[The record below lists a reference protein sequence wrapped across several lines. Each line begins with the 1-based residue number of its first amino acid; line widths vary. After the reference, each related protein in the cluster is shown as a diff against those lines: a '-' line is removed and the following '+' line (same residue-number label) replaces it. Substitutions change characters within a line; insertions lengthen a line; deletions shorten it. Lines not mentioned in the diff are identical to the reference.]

1 MTSMLLCAVLAIIT
15 TRFNLSW
22 FNNDLKFNLKGAII
36 NGVGCII
43 ICLLF

>member
-1 MTSMLLCAVLAIIT
+1 MTSMLLCAVLAIVT
-15 TRFNLSW
+15 TRFDLGW
-22 FNNDLKFNLKGAII
+22 FDKNLKFNLKGAII